1 MPLRKLSSP
10 MTSAE
15 TPADRLQT
23 AVDELAGNVRVL
35 ADIVGEIREDLS
47 WLTRNRMPHQPLV
60 VQVQRMPRVPAG
72 ETGSFEFSLLS
83 LPVSDPTA
91 ETLSDDQ
98 MRESVVDDLV
108 DRLAEPLGQLAQDQ
122 LNMLMNVLDRA
133 HRDLLQAIRSP
144 QSLESTGQQS
154 PKPATPRTQ
163 NSGNARAPSSSQSSS
178 PPAESP
184 PPPGQLF

>member
-1 MPLRKLSSP
+1 

-23 AVDELAGNVRVL
+23 AVDELASNVRVL

-47 WLTRNRMPHQPLV
+47 WLTRNGMPHQPLV

-72 ETGSFEFSLLS
+72 EAGSFEFSLLS
-83 LPVSDPTA
+83 LPVNDPTA

-108 DRLAEPLGQLAQDQ
+108 DRLAEPLGQMAQEQ
-122 LNMLMNVLDRA
+122 LNMLMSVLDRA
-133 HRDLLQAIRSP
+133 HRDVLQAIRSP
-144 QSLESTGQQS
+144 QSLGLTGQHS
-154 PKPATPRTQ
+154 PKPETPRTP
-163 NSGNARAPSSSQSSS
+163 NSEKARAPLSSQSSS
-178 PPAESP
+178 PPVESP